1 MRYFVFSVAGFV
13 TLGMICA
20 MQRIAIYNLQQE
32 NTKIRELH
40 LNEFFREFQAQNKQ
54 ATYVVNPSHSL
65 PEPTETIYSSDV
77 MSRIDMLLAH
87 LQPESDTLPS
97 IEWMTAVLAAAKHEI
112 LLLEYNSA
120 HGKPRVMSIGHCTR

>member
-1 MRYFVFSVAGFV
+1 MRTWVFGLFGFT
-13 TLGMICA
+13 TLAMICL
-20 MQRIAIYNLQQE
+20 MQRVVIHDLQQE
-32 NTKIRELH
+32 NANIRALH
-40 LNEFFREFQAQNKQ
+40 VSEFFREFQAQNKQ

-120 HGKPRVMSIGHCTR
+120 HGKPRVMSIGQCTR